1 MSVVGSSRPEAAVGD
16 RRLWGRLETSQNFRI
31 VMHST
36 PNRQRRTAIAVAL
49 GFAAF
54 MGISMGLSFLAGLF
68 PSQEED
74 CSKRCRAVGMQGEMV
89 PIYPAAQTAGMRGR
103 GPSECKCQ

>member
-1 MSVVGSSRPEAAVGD
+1 
-16 RRLWGRLETSQNFRI
+16 
-31 VMHST
+31 MHSV

-54 MGISMGLSFLAGLF
+54 MAISMGLSFVAGLF

-74 CSKRCRAVGMQGEMV
+74 CSKRCRAVGMLGEMV
-89 PIYPAAQTAGMRGR
+89 PVYPPAQTAGMRGR